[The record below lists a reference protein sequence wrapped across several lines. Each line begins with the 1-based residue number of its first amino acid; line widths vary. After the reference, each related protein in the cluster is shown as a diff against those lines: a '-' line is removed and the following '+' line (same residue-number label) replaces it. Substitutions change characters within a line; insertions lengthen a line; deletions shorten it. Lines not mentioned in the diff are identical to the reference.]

1 MSAPLSTREFVPIT
15 HKESALCLLAY
26 SSFTL
31 SLQKIGGKAENG
43 GAKCAPRPPDAHL

>member
-1 MSAPLSTREFVPIT
+1 MSAPHSTQECVPIT

-43 GAKCAPRPPDAHL
+43 GTKCAPRPPNADL